1 MLGVEAPGLTQPSVT
16 GSRLAHPRFVALLLA
31 GFCAIVLHTRVY
43 DDFERV
49 RFLIVRAARAASLG
63 VVSVTLP
70 DLSRLS
76 GQPAAI
82 VLRFTNDGSA
92 MRVARVAVG
101 GATLADVPLAPG
113 RQVRVDLSLPDGT
126 ALSLGDRLDIRS
138 DGDGWSLTYLEMSNT
153 HGFSRGLF
161 EFVIVPASARAS
173 DRLGLLV
180 TLLVFGVLLVLPT
193 SSSRILTHR
202 IVRTVYVAMASLVLL
217 FLTATLIS
225 PVVTDYA
232 VLLAAHSFVLCTVI
246 LYSPALGAVAGSL
259 VPVIVPMLRWTWAHF
274 WSRRVEL
281 LYVASLVLFITS
293 MAQFHDRETGFTTL
307 IRFGD
312 SFHDQA
318 LPAVRAVPHY
328 VVENSGG
335 YDGQFYA
342 QLAVDPLLLDPAIDD
357 ALDSPVYRARRILFS
372 WTAFLLGLGQ
382 PRRILQAYAIQ
393 NVLFWVLL
401 ALLLCRWFPPRDLR
415 SFCLWFGCMFSHGVI
430 VSVTVAV
437 PDGPGMLLL
446 ALTVLTV
453 ERGRTRSAAGLVGL
467 AGLAKDINLLWAVI
481 LIAPDSLTRTRWRHL
496 FVWGLLVAGPVSMW
510 MLYLWASGH
519 DFGNFAGLRN
529 FAAPFTGYVEQWNVT
544 LSALHAEGWDSF
556 ARFSLLALIGFT
568 TQAAVLLILRD
579 WQNPWWRVGMGSV
592 VLMVVLGPAVWE
604 GSPGAVTRVLLPMT
618 FAFNAVLP
626 RNRWFWPLVVL
637 GNLMVLPALQALRIP
652 FWELL

>member
-1 MLGVEAPGLTQPSVT
+1 MLGVEAPGLTGPAVT

-31 GFCAIVLHTRVY
+31 AFCAIVLQARVY

-49 RFLIVRAARAASLG
+49 RVNIVRAVRATSLG

-92 MRVARVAVG
+92 ERRARVAVG
-101 GATLADVPLAPG
+101 GIAIGDVRLAPS
-113 RQVRVDLSLPDGT
+113 RETRVDLSLPDGA
-126 ALSLGDRLDIRS
+126 ALSPGDRLEITS
-138 DGDGWSLTYLEMSNT
+138 DGDGWSLTSLEIANI

-173 DRLGLLV
+173 DRLGVLV
-180 TLLVFGVLLVLPT
+180 TLLVFAVLLMLPI
-193 SSSRILTHR
+193 SSSRILEHR
-202 IVRTVYVAMASLVLL
+202 IVRAAYVALASLVLL
-217 FLTATLIS
+217 FLTAILIAPLVS
-225 PVVTDYA
+225 DYA
-232 VLLAAHSFVLCTVI
+232 VLLAAHTFLLCIVM
-246 LYSPALGAVAGSL
+246 LYYPAVDVVAGSI
-259 VPVIVPMLRWTWAHF
+259 VPVVLSTLRWAWARV

-281 LYVASLVLFITS
+281 LYGASLVLFIAS
-293 MAQFHDRETGFTTL
+293 MAQFHDPETGFTTL

-312 SFHDQA
+312 SFHDRA
-318 LPAVRAVPHY
+318 LPAVRAVPHH
-328 VVENSGG
+328 VVESSGG

-342 QLAVDPLLLDPAIDD
+342 QLAVDPLLLDPTIDV

-382 PRRILQAYAIQ
+382 PRLILQAYAIQ
-393 NVLFWVLL
+393 NALFWVLL

-415 SFCLWFGCMFSHGVI
+415 NFCLWFGCMFSHGVI
-430 VSVTVAV
+430 VSVTAAV

-446 ALTVLTV
+446 ALTVLAV
-453 ERGRTRSAAGLVGL
+453 ESGRTRGAAALVGL

-481 LIAPDSLTRTRWRHL
+481 LVAPDGMKRYRWQHL
-496 FVWGLLVAGPVSMW
+496 FVWGLLTAGPVSVW
-510 MLYLWASGH
+510 MLYLWAGSH
-519 DFGNFAGLRN
+519 EFGGFAGLRN
-529 FAAPFTGYVEQWNVT
+529 FAAPFSGYVGEWTVT
-544 LSALHAEGWDSF
+544 VSGLREEGWDSF
-556 ARFSLLALIGFT
+556 SRFSLFALIGVT

-592 VLMVVLGPAVWE
+592 ALMVVLGPAVWE
-604 GSPGAVTRVLLPMT
+604 GYPGAVTRVLLPMT

-626 RNRWFWPLVVL
+626 RNRWFWPLFVL
-637 GNLMVLPALQALRIP
+637 GNLMVLPGMEALRVP
-652 FWELL
+652 FWEFI